1 MRELRHGDQGCKTRE
16 RQLGQPPPP
25 PNLRRAGPHL
35 FGLVNAAELPGPLQR
50 GGDVSRERVLSLAR
64 AGRGEA
70 GADGP
75 GSSRPQAATRTAT
88 VSTPGSPPTGS
99 SVASS
104 GLRRSWRTETS
115 GRCARSW
122 TSGIADP
129 QSSPSSEAAPGKRRR
144 RTGWPPPP
152 SSAAVSKGQRREAL
166 AHAARAGP
174 PGRGGRLLPPKLPSS
189 WPEACLSWV
198 GHPYPAWGLSPS
210 PRPNNDPRAKL
221 SSGV

>member
-1 MRELRHGDQGCKTRE
+1 MQDPGT
-16 RQLGQPPPP
+16 PPGPAASP
-25 PNLRRAGPHL
+25 SKPWRAGPHL
-35 FGLVNAAELPGPLQR
+35 FGLVNAAELPDPLQR

-122 TSGIADP
+122 TPGIADP

-152 SSAAVSKGQRREAL
+152 SSAAVS
-166 AHAARAGP
+166 
-174 PGRGGRLLPPKLPSS
+174 SS